1 MRTLPL
7 PLGTKTT
14 DNPGRRTSTRAEA
27 LPQLQKPV
35 LEQAALTGSS
45 RAAPGETLASGRCAG
60 PG

>member
-35 LEQAALTGSS
+35 LEQAALTGDT
-45 RAAPGETLASGRCAG
+45 APLMNFAL
-60 PG
+60 PL